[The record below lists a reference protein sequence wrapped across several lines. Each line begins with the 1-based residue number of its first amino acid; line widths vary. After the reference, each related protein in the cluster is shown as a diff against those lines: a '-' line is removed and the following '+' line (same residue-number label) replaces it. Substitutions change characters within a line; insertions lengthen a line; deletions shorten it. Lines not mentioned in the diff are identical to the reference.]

1 MGRLS
6 NLRIV
11 NPVLTNLAVGY
22 SNAAFVAAALMP
34 YVSVDK
40 EAGLVPIFNKDHFK
54 VYATERALRAKSNR
68 INPGAMDTKAFAL
81 TEHDLEYPIDYREDA
96 ESAFPLQSQATM
108 SVTEGIR
115 LRHEKMVADVVQN
128 PTSYGA
134 NNKIALAGTTS
145 FADGV
150 NSDPEGVFDDAKAQV
165 RAGIVKDPN
174 VLVIGYA
181 MWRKLKKHPKL
192 KAILSDN
199 RPRLVQLAD
208 LREILE
214 IPNIYIGR
222 AVYASDAGVTADIW
236 GDKAVLAYVPDAPQ
250 VAPQNGAV
258 SDPGAARNMY
268 EPSFGYTLRKRGQP
282 VVDTR
287 TEDGKLEL
295 VRNTDIFAP
304 FLLGADAGYLITDA
318 G

>member
-11 NPVLTNLAVGY
+11 SPVLTNLAVAY
-22 SNAAFVAAALMP
+22 TNADMVGTALMP
-34 YVSVDK
+34 YVSVEK
-40 EAGLVPIFNKDHFK
+40 EAGIVPVFNKDNFK

-68 INPGAMDTKAFAL
+68 INPGDMGSQAFAL

-96 ESAFPLQSQATM
+96 ESAFPLQKHAVT

-115 LRHEKMVADVVQN
+115 LRHEKMVADLAQN
-128 PTSYGA
+128 AATYAGS
-134 NNKIALAGTTS
+134 NKIAISGS
-145 FADGV
+145 SGFA
-150 NSDPEGVFDDAKAQV
+150 NAASDPEGVIDNAKAAV

-174 VLVIGYA
+174 TMVIGYQ
-181 MWRKLKKHPKL
+181 MWRNMKRHPQL
-192 KAILSDN
+192 KAILSDT
-199 RPRLVQLAD
+199 RSRLVQLAD
-208 LREILE
+208 LREIFE

-222 AVYASDAGVTADIW
+222 AVYASDAGVVADVW
-236 GDKAVLAYVPDAPQ
+236 GNNAVLAYVPMNTS

-258 SDPGAARNMY
+258 LDPGAGRSMY
-268 EPSFGYTLRKRGQP
+268 EPSFGYTLRKAGQP

-287 TEDGKLEL
+287 TEDGKLEI
-295 VRNTDIFAP
+295 VRNTDIFTP

>member
-22 SNAAFVAAALMP
+22 TNADFVGTALMP

-40 EAGLVPIFNKDHFK
+40 EAGLVPIFNRDHFRI
-54 VYATERALRAKSNR
+54 YQTERALRAKSNR
-68 INPGAMDTKAFAL
+68 VNPGDMSTVPFAL
-81 TEHDLEYPIDYREDA
+81 TEHDLEYPIDYREEA
-96 ESAFPLQSQATM
+96 ESAFPLEAHATM

-115 LRHEKMVADVVQN
+115 LRHETMVADLVQN
-128 PTSYGA
+128 TASYAASNRVALSGTS
-134 NNKIALAGTTS
+134 N
-145 FADGV
+145 FADA
-150 NSDPEGVFDDAKAQV
+150 NSDPEGVFDDAKAAV
-165 RAGIVKDPN
+165 RAKIVKDPN
-174 VLVIGYA
+174 TLVIGYS

-192 KAILSDN
+192 KAILSDS

-208 LREILE
+208 LREIFE

-222 AVYASDAGVTADIW
+222 GVWNTDAGVTTDIW
-236 GDKAVLAYVPDAPQ
+236 GDKAVMAFVPSAPQ
-250 VAPQNGAV
+250 MPVVNGQV
-258 SDPGAARNMY
+258 TDPGAARSVY

-287 TEDGKLEL
+287 TEDGKLEI
-295 VRNTDIFAP
+295 VRNTDIFTP
-304 FLLGADAGYLITDA
+304 FLLGADAGYLISES
-318 G
+318 

>member
-6 NLRIV
+6 NLRVV

-22 SNAAFVAAALMP
+22 TNAAFVATALMP
-34 YVSVDK
+34 FVNVDK

-54 VYATERALRAKSNR
+54 IYQTERALRAKSNR
-68 INPGAMDTKAFAL
+68 INPGDIGTTPFAL

-96 ESAFPLQSQATM
+96 ESAFPLQSHATM

-115 LRHEKMVADVVQN
+115 LRHEKMVADLVQN
-128 PTSYGA
+128 TASYAASNRVALTGTS
-134 NNKIALAGTTS
+134 NFSDGT
-145 FADGV
+145 
-150 NSDPEGVFDDAKAQV
+150 NSDPEGVFDDGKAAV
-165 RAGIVKDPN
+165 RSKIVKDPN
-174 VLVIGYA
+174 VAVIGYT
-181 MWRKLKKHPKL
+181 MWRKLKKHPKF
-192 KAILSDN
+192 KAILSDS
-199 RPRLVQLAD
+199 RSRLVQLAD

-222 AVYASDAGVTADIW
+222 AVWATDAGVVSDVW

-250 VAPQNGAV
+250 APVQNGAV
-258 SDPGAARNMY
+258 ADPGASRNIY

-287 TEDGKLEL
+287 TEDGKVEL

-304 FLLGADAGYLITDA
+304 FLLGADAGYLISES
-318 G
+318 

>member
-11 NPVLTNLAVGY
+11 NPVLSNLAVGY
-22 SNAAFVAAALMP
+22 TNAAFVGTALMP
-34 YVSVDK
+34 FVNVDK
-40 EAGLVPIFNKDHFK
+40 EAGVVPIFNKDHFK
-54 VYATERALRAKSNR
+54 IYQTERALRAKSNR
-68 INPGAMDTKAFAL
+68 INPGDITTVPFAL

-96 ESAFPLQSQATM
+96 ESAFPLQSHATM

-115 LRHEKMVADVVQN
+115 LRHEKMVADLVQN
-128 PTSYGA
+128 TATYAASNRVALSGTS
-134 NNKIALAGTTS
+134 NFSDGT
-145 FADGV
+145 
-150 NSDPEGVFDDAKAQV
+150 NSDPEGVFDDAKAAV
-165 RAGIVKDPN
+165 RSKIVKDPN
-174 VLVIGYA
+174 VCVIGYT

-192 KAILSDN
+192 KAILSDS

-208 LREILE
+208 LREIFE

-222 AVYASDAGVTADIW
+222 AVWSTDAGVTTDVW

-250 VAPQNGAV
+250 APVQNGAV
-258 SDPGAARNMY
+258 ADPGANRNVY

-287 TEDGKLEL
+287 TEDGKVEL

-304 FLLGADAGYLITDA
+304 FLLGADAGYLISES
-318 G
+318 